1 MDAIVNQIK
10 RLASGADEAQ
20 RKAILVSLREVSDS
34 IETPPETIQ
43 RLVYLVSS
51 VISCPAQRIMGSS
64 VELTTH
70 SRHCHSQQFVL
81 GLT

>member
-1 MDAIVNQIK
+1 MDAITKQIK
-10 RLASGADEAQ
+10 DLASGADEAQ

-34 IETPPETIQ
+34 IETAPETIQ

-51 VISCPAQRIMGSS
+51 VRGRLR
-64 VELTTH
+64 VRNYGLTTY
-70 SRHCHSQQFVL
+70 SRHCHSPQSVL